1 MARIPIIDLFAGPGG
16 LGEGF
21 SRLRRGGK
29 PVFKIGVS
37 IEKEPF
43 EHQTLELR
51 AFFRQFPDDRAPAEY
66 YAYLAGDI
74 ARKEL
79 FEKFP
84 AEAKKAEREAWH
96 ATLGSA
102 DFPHELV
109 DERIQIALGDRDDW
123 VLIGGPPCQAYS
135 LVGRSKIIGE
145 KGIKEYEA
153 DKRHF
158 LYREY
163 LRIIADHRPPV
174 FVMENVKGLL
184 SAKVNN
190 EGIFSRI
197 LADLQHP
204 VAAYY
209 GTGAHRRPA
218 PLSYNLFSLVVRSG
232 DLIGDFRPED
242 FVVRAEEYGVPQAR
256 HRVILL
262 GVNADDAAVPR
273 LLERQPPVLIE
284 DVISDLPRL
293 RSGLSKEFDS
303 PQAWRDAL
311 LVIRNAGWLRD
322 SKVDDHLRRD
332 ILNLLRDVDASLD
345 RGAEWMRRARRVIHR
360 HRDWFIDDRLD
371 GVCNHATRSHIR
383 PDLHRYFFVSAFA
396 KVHNRSPLLNDFPKA
411 LLPNH
416 ENVAEALKETK
427 FNDRFRVQFAG
438 RPSTTVT
445 SHISKDGHY
454 FIHYDP
460 TQCRSLTVREAARL
474 QTFPDNYFFE
484 GPRTKQYHQ
493 VGNAVP
499 PFLAHQIADIVADL
513 FA

>member
-1 MARIPIIDLFAGPGG
+1 MPIPVIDLFAGPGG

-21 SRLRRGGK
+21 SALRRGGH
-29 PVFKIGVS
+29 PVFKIRVS
-37 IEKEPF
+37 IEKDPF
-43 EHQTLELR
+43 AHQTLLLR
-51 AFFRQFPDDRAPAEY
+51 AFFRQFPDGRAPEEY
-66 YAYLAGDI
+66 YDHLAGLI
-74 ARKEL
+74 SREQL
-79 FEKFP
+79 FGMFRT
-84 AEAKKAEREAWH
+84 EADKADKEAWH
-96 ATLGSA
+96 ATLGG
-102 DFPHELV
+102 DGFTPETV
-109 DERIQIALGDRDDW
+109 DERIRTALDNRDNW

-184 SAKVNN
+184 SAKVKN
-190 EGIFSRI
+190 EPIFSRI
-197 LADLQHP
+197 LGDLQHP

-209 GTGAHRRPA
+209 GPGTHRRRA

-232 DLIGDFRPED
+232 DQIGDFHPGD
-242 FVVRAEEYGVPQAR
+242 FVVRTEEYGVPQAR

-262 GVNADDAAVPR
+262 GINSDDPAVPR
-273 LLERQPPVLIE
+273 LLEHQPHVPIE

-293 RSGLSKEFDS
+293 RSGLSKEPDS
-303 PQAWRDAL
+303 PQAWLDVL
-311 LVIRNAGWLRD
+311 LAIRNAGWLHD
-322 SKVDDHLRRD
+322 TKVDENLRRE
-332 ILNLLRDVDASLD
+332 ILARLREVDAGLE
-345 RGAEWMRRARRVIHR
+345 RGDEWMRRARRVLHR
-360 HRDWFIDDRLD
+360 YREWFIDNRLD
-371 GVCNHATRSHIR
+371 AVINHATRSHIR
-383 PDLHRYFFVSAFA
+383 EDLHRYFFVSTFA
-396 KVHNRSPLLNDFPKA
+396 RVHNRSPLLNDFPKA
-411 LLPNH
+411 LLPKH
-416 ENVAEALKETK
+416 ENVADALLETK

-484 GPRTKQYHQ
+484 GPRTQQYHQ

-499 PFLAHQIADIVADL
+499 PFLAHQIAEIVADI
-513 FA
+513 F